1 MNADDGDIVA
11 HRVDFTLIKQ
21 FQKLDSRYSVEKYKK
36 LEQRLITR
44 DVVEPS
50 SSSSSNAT
58 TTMVKK
64 PVTTTVRRVR
74 TTKIS

>member
-1 MNADDGDIVA
+1 MNADDDGDIVA

-50 SSSSSNAT
+50 SSSSSNAAA
-58 TTMVKK
+58 KK
-64 PVTTTVRRVR
+64 PAAVRRVR
-74 TTKIS
+74 TTKI

>member
-1 MNADDGDIVA
+1 MNADGNIVA
-11 HRVDFTLIKQ
+11 HRVDFRLIKQ

-50 SSSSSNAT
+50 SSSSSNAAA
-58 TTMVKK
+58 KK
-64 PVTTTVRRVR
+64 AAAVRRVR
-74 TTKIS
+74 TTKRNDDDE